1 MKKADSAIVIED
13 ERGTLLDEV
22 TEAFGK
28 TKDFSMVNDAEFDVQ
43 YPTGFLSFDY
53 KACGKR
59 IKVNTG
65 TSTMCYD
72 SLGIVDGSLN
82 MFIGRSGC
90 GKSTFVVQIA
100 SCIVRQFPNGL
111 IFADFTE
118 AGMMKDRF
126 ESLSGFSPDE
136 FNRKV
141 KIRNS
146 GINIEN
152 VYKRIKVIHDIKLE
166 NQDKYRYDTGAL
178 DTYGNRIY
186 KFQPTVY
193 IIDSIPN
200 LTTEKISEEDDMSG
214 QMSTTANAKALAQ
227 LYRRITQLC
236 KEANIILMAINHI
249 TEKIEPNAFIHT
261 KAKLPYL
268 KQNESLPGGV
278 TPPYLSTV
286 FRLDDGNKIT
296 PDKEFGIDGCYVSVS
311 NVKSRAG
318 LSGGA
323 SAVDLVFNYV
333 IGFDPDLSLYTMLK
347 NGGRVNGAGAYLYF
361 GDRSDHKFSQKNFK
375 EKLLT
380 DPELLNIFVEES
392 FTYLRNE
399 LDTYEKLKS
408 MQSSASTSMIMD
420 KIRSMNSTN

>member
-1 MKKADSAIVIED
+1 MSTKVETGAL
-13 ERGTLLDEV
+13 LLDEV
-22 TEAFGK
+22 TEALIK
-28 TKDFSMVNDAEFDVQ
+28 TKDFSMTNDAEFDVQ

-59 IKVNTG
+59 IKVNNPDGSVIT
-65 TSTMCYD
+65 YD

-90 GKSTFVVQIA
+90 GKSTFVIQISA
-100 SCIVRQFPNGL
+100 NIVRVFDNGL

-126 ESLSGFSPDE
+126 ESLTGFTQDE
-136 FNRKV
+136 FNKKV

-146 GINIEN
+146 GITIEN
-152 VYKRIKVIHDIKLE
+152 VYKRIKVIHDIKI
-166 NQDKYRYDTGAL
+166 NNPDKYRYDTGYL
-178 DTYGNRIY
+178 DTYGQKIY

-193 IIDSIPN
+193 IVDSIPN
-200 LTTEKISEEDDMSG
+200 LTTDKIAEEDNMSG

-227 LYRRITQLC
+227 FYRRITQIC
-236 KEANIILMAINHI
+236 KEANIIVMAINHI
-249 TEKIEPNAFIHT
+249 TEKIEANSFVHT

-268 KQNESLPGGV
+268 KNNESLPGGV

-286 FRLDDGNKIT
+286 FRLDDGDKIT
-296 PDKEFGIDGCYVSVS
+296 SDKEFGIEGCYVSVS

-318 LSGGA
+318 MSGGV
-323 SAVDLVFNYV
+323 SATNLIFNYV
-333 IGFDPDLSLYTMLK
+333 IGFDPDLSLFVMLK
-347 NGGRVNGAGAYLYF
+347 NAGRVNGAGAYLYF

-375 EKLLT
+375 EKLVT
-380 DPELLNIFVEES
+380 DPELLDIFVNES
-392 FTYLRNE
+392 FNHLMTE

-408 MQSSASTSMIMD
+408 MAASKSTSMIMD
-420 KIRSMNSTN
+420 RIKSMNNVN

>member
-1 MKKADSAIVIED
+1 MSINENI
-13 ERGTLLDEV
+13 TLYDEV
-22 TEAFGK
+22 SEAFGK
-28 TKDFSMVNDAEFDVQ
+28 TKDFSMINDAEFDVQ

-59 IKVNTG
+59 IKVNGPDG
-65 TSTMCYD
+65 TTACYD

-90 GKSTFVVQIA
+90 GKSTFVVQTA
-100 SCIVRQFPNGL
+100 SNIIRPFNNGI

-126 ESLSGFSPDE
+126 ESLSGFTPDE

-141 KIRNS
+141 KIRNA

-152 VYKRIKVIHDIKLE
+152 VYKRIKVIHDIKLS
-166 NQDKYRYDTGAL
+166 NPDKYRCDTGVC
-178 DTYGNRIY
+178 DTYGNKIF
-186 KFQPTVY
+186 KFQPSVY

-227 LYRRITQLC
+227 LYRRITQIC
-236 KEANIILMAINHI
+236 KEANIIVMAINHI
-249 TEKIEPNAFIHT
+249 TEKIETNTFVHT

-296 PDKEFGIDGCYVSVS
+296 SDKEFGIEGCYVSVS

-318 LSGGA
+318 MSGAA
-323 SAVDLVFNYV
+323 SAADLIFNYA
-333 IGFDPDLSLYTMLK
+333 IGFDPDLSLYIMLK
-347 NGGRVNGAGAYLYF
+347 NAGRVNGAGAYLYF

-375 EKLLT
+375 EKLMS
-380 DPELLNIFVEES
+380 DPELLEIFVTEA

-399 LDTYEKLKS
+399 LDTYERLKA
-408 MQSSASTSMIMD
+408 MSSSKSTSLIMERI
-420 KIRSMNSTN
+420 KNMNNVN

>member
-1 MKKADSAIVIED
+1 MSENNYNV
-13 ERGTLLDEV
+13 LLNEINEV
-22 TEAFGK
+22 LEK
-28 TKDFSMVNDAEFDVQ
+28 TKDFSMINDAEFDVQ

-53 KACGKR
+53 RACGKK
-59 IKVNTG
+59 IKVNCSDGNTF
-65 TSTMCYD
+65 SYD
-72 SLGIVDGSLN
+72 SIGIVDGSLN

-90 GKSTFVVQIA
+90 GKSTFVVQTA
-100 SCIVRQFPNGL
+100 SNIVRPFENGL

-126 ESLSGFSPDE
+126 ESLSGFTPEE
-136 FNRKV
+136 FTNKV

-152 VYKRIKVIHDIKLE
+152 VYKRIKVIHDIKLS
-166 NQDKYRYDTGAL
+166 NTDKYRYDTGVY
-178 DTYGNRIY
+178 DTYGNKIY

-200 LTTEKISEEDDMSG
+200 LTTEKIAEEDDMSG

-227 LYRRITQLC
+227 LYRRITQIC

-268 KQNESLPGGV
+268 KQNESLPGGT

-286 FRLDDGNKIT
+286 FRLDDGSKIT
-296 PDKEFGIDGCYVSVS
+296 SDKEFGIEGCYVSVS

-318 LSGGA
+318 MSGA
-323 SAVDLVFNYV
+323 VSAVDLVFNYV
-333 IGFDPDLSLYTMLK
+333 IGFDPDLSLFIMLK
-347 NGGRVNGAGAYLYF
+347 NAGKVNGAGAYLYF
-361 GDRSDHKFSQKNFK
+361 GDRNDHKFSQKNFK
-375 EKLLT
+375 EKLAT
-380 DPELLNIFVEES
+380 DPELLDIFVNEA
-392 FTYLRNE
+392 FNYLRGE
-399 LDTYEKLKS
+399 LDIYEKLKS
-408 MQSSASTSMIMD
+408 ASVSKSTSLIMD
-420 KIRSMNSTN
+420 RIKNMNNIN

>member
-1 MKKADSAIVIED
+1 MSIE
-13 ERGTLLDEV
+13 ENISLYDEV
-22 TEAFGK
+22 SEAFGK
-28 TKDFSMVNDAEFDVQ
+28 TKDFSMINDAEFDVQ

-59 IKVNTG
+59 IKVNNPDG
-65 TSTMCYD
+65 TTICYD

-90 GKSTFVVQIA
+90 GKSTFVVQTA
-100 SCIVRQFPNGL
+100 SNIVRPFNNGL

-126 ESLSGFSPDE
+126 ESLSGFTPEE

-141 KIRNS
+141 KIRNA

-152 VYKRIKVIHDIKLE
+152 VYKRIKVIHDIKLANPE
-166 NQDKYRYDTGAL
+166 KYRYDTGVC
-178 DTYGNRIY
+178 DTYGNKIF
-186 KFQPTVY
+186 KFQPSVY

-227 LYRRITQLC
+227 LYRRITQIC
-236 KEANIILMAINHI
+236 KEANIIVMAINHI
-249 TEKIEPNAFIHT
+249 TEKVEANAFVHT

-296 PDKEFGIDGCYVSVS
+296 SDKEFGIEGCYVSVS

-318 LSGGA
+318 MSGAA
-323 SAVDLVFNYV
+323 SAADLIFNYA
-333 IGFDPDLSLYTMLK
+333 IGFDPDLSLYIMLK
-347 NGGRVNGAGAYLYF
+347 NAGRVNGAGAYLYF
-361 GDRSDHKFSQKNFK
+361 GDRSDHKFSQRNFK
-375 EKLLT
+375 EKLMT
-380 DPELLNIFVEES
+380 DPELIEIFVSEAFS
-392 FTYLRNE
+392 YLRSE
-399 LDTYEKLKS
+399 LDTYEKLKA
-408 MQSSASTSMIMD
+408 MSSSKSTSLIMERI
-420 KIRSMNSTN
+420 KNMNNIN